1 MRPTRIVLC
10 LLASGLTVGCMSSQR
25 KPFATNP
32 LLLYYKP
39 TLSDSS
45 TILAE
50 QAARREPMKP
60 PMPAFARDNTAAPP
74 TLLRRPESDDIKPV
88 KIELPEPE
96 VKPVIRQSSASS
108 REPDLKID
116 VGLPIQPVEKKPVVT
131 ATMELVVMTQK
142 IDLPNVPTG
151 PITMT
156 SLESVAVRRKQISGT
171 YGHDLDYGWLQGT
184 VQRLARGGCFIRF
197 CDPSVE
203 NEYGGKFRVED
214 EALLAPYRDGEIV
227 GVTGERAEAPRGQD
241 PGYRVREVWRVP
253 AK

>member
-60 PMPAFARDNTAAPP
+60 PMPAFARDNTSTTPVQ
-74 TLLRRPESDDIKPV
+74 LSHSDSGDTTPV
-88 KIELPEPE
+88 KVERQDIQ
-96 VKPVIRQSSASS
+96 PVIRQSSAPT

-116 VGLPIQPVEKKPVVT
+116 VGLPIDPVEKKPVVT
-131 ATMELVVMTQK
+131 TTMELVVTTQR
-142 IDLPNVPTG
+142 IDLPAAATG
-151 PITMT
+151 PIIMS
-156 SLESVAVRRKQISGT
+156 SLEPVAVQRKQVSGS
-171 YGHDLDYGWLQGT
+171 YGHDPDYGWLQGT
-184 VQRLARGGCFIRF
+184 VQRLARGGCYIRF

-203 NEYGGKFRVED
+203 NDYGGKFQVED
-214 EALLAPYRDGEIV
+214 EAVLAPYRDGEVV
-227 GVTGERAEAPRGQD
+227 GVTGERAPVTTGQD
-241 PGYRVREVWRVP
+241 PRYRVREVWRVN